1 MEHLMANVKPD
12 AIARIRMYTKEE
24 GGKSKVISG
33 EQFGCPL
40 YYKQEGFDCRLLLG
54 GQRNLHAG
62 DTAELPIKFLFPEHI
77 KPRLKEGDTFT
88 LWDLGMFAEG
98 EILEIVE
105 DDADV

>member
-1 MEHLMANVKPD
+1 MASLKPD

-54 GQRNLHAG
+54 GQRNLRAG

-88 LWDLGMFAEG
+88 LGCLKVASRAQFSCPGFG
-98 EILEIVE
+98 PR
-105 DDADV
+105 